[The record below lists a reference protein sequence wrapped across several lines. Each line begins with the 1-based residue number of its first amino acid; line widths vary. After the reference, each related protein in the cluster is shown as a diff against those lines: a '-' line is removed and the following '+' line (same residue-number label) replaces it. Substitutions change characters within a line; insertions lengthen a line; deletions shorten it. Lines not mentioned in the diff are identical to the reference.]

1 MTDARFRLLMLLV
14 GGIAGLACWAL
25 FDLSPDVLERGRMW
39 LFLSALAFSFF
50 TAVLAL
56 SGPSPMQKTLLPSL
70 GLGAGIG
77 LLLVWASGRH
87 AKVGQFLDVGYG
99 PLAVVTLILIAVP
112 FLGAGLQGK
121 WRDYGTLFDLTWTI
135 MVRYIS
141 AALFSGIFWALVMLS
156 DALLKIVGVT
166 IIDDLLDIDA
176 VPYIL
181 SGSVLGLAM
190 GVVHELRDY
199 ISPFLVLRL
208 LRLLVP
214 PVLVVIV
221 IFVIALPFRGLS
233 GLVGSFSPALTLMS
247 AASAAILLVTVS
259 VDRDAE
265 EAISLRWMQ
274 HAVRLLAVLVAV
286 LGGLSITAIFIRVA
300 DHGWTPDRLLAMTFA
315 FVIMAYGL
323 IYTYA
328 VLWGRTWMSEIRQAN
343 IGMALVTV
351 AVAVAWLTPLFRPE
365 AISTNDHLR
374 LYRNSGGAFVEL
386 PLYEMV
392 HDWGVAGKRG
402 LESLEADYPQLS
414 GDIAKAKDASSLWR
428 FRRETDV
435 QNAAPVRADLRQRM
449 PVFPRDADLP
459 DGAFDALGKTTLDP
473 WLQACD
479 RTFDGQPGCALLLQ
493 PGPPAR
499 AIVLLR
505 QTGNRVT
512 AQALRFTDDRLEQGP
527 ELLILPGGTR
537 FNLPEEVLT
546 RTLNGV
552 GVLAPV
558 TVEAWTIGDMVLF
571 SNN

>member
-14 GGIAGLACWAL
+14 GGTAGLAGWAL
-25 FDLSPDVLERGRMW
+25 FDPAQDFLERGRLW

-56 SGPSPMQKTLLPSL
+56 SGPSPMQRTVLPSL

-87 AKVGQFLDVGYG
+87 AEAEQFLELGYG
-99 PLAVVTLILIAVP
+99 PLAVLTLILIGVP
-112 FLGAGLQGK
+112 FIGAGLRGK

-141 AALFSGIFWALVMLS
+141 AALFLGIFWALVLLS
-156 DALLKIVGVT
+156 DSLLKIVGVT

-181 SGSVLGLAM
+181 SGAVLGLAM

-214 PVLVVIV
+214 PVLVVIM

-247 AASAAILLVTVS
+247 AAFLAILLVTVA

-265 EAISLRWMQ
+265 EAISLGWMQ

-286 LGGLSITAIFIRVA
+286 LGGLSVAAIFIRVT

-315 FVIMAYGL
+315 FVILAYGL

-328 VLWGRTWMSEIRQAN
+328 VFHAHAWMDHIRQAN

-351 AVAVAWLTPLFRPE
+351 AVAVVWLTPLFRPE

-374 LYRNSGGAFVEL
+374 LYRNSGGALVVL
-386 PLYEMV
+386 PLYEMA
-392 HDWGVAGKRG
+392 HDWGVAGALG
-402 LESLEADYPQLS
+402 LESLEADYPQLA
-414 GDIAKAKDASSLWR
+414 GDIAKARGASSLWR
-428 FRRETDV
+428 FRKETDV
-435 QNAAPVRADLRQRM
+435 QNAAPVRAGLRQRM
-449 PVFPRDADLP
+449 PVFPRDAALP
-459 DGAFDALGKTTLDP
+459 DGAFDALGKATLDP

-479 RTFDGQPGCALLLQ
+479 RTHDGQPGCALLLQ

-512 AQALRFTDDRLEQGP
+512 AQALRLIGDRLEQGP
-527 ELLILPGGTR
+527 VLMILPGGTR
-537 FNLPEEVLT
+537 YNLPDEVLT
-546 RTLNGV
+546 RALNGE